1 MQKSVGVDIR
11 IPSHSNG
18 EQAQG
23 MIKRKLAIEPTEVL
37 SRDGLFVTTN
47 IEAPYVKSKPKPK
60 QK

>member
-11 IPSHSNG
+11 TPLHSNG

-23 MIKRKLAIEPTEVL
+23 MINRKLAIEPTEVL

-47 IEAPYVKSKPKPK
+47 QEAPYLKSKPKPK

>member
-1 MQKSVGVDIR
+1 MQKSAGVDSR

-18 EQAQG
+18 ELAQG

-37 SRDGLFVTTN
+37 SRDGLFVTMN
-47 IEAPYVKSKPKPK
+47 IEAPYLKSKPK